1 MIFSAIALIIEGFWL
16 NRLLPFITL
25 REIYSST
32 LFIMLITGLFS
43 VIVPL
48 MFYSLMDES
57 FLRLTIVTI
66 VSFLSVTIFSYFLG
80 LNRLEKQLVFK
91 YLNKFGIRF

>member
-1 MIFSAIALIIEGFWL
+1 
-16 NRLLPFITL
+16 
-25 REIYSST
+25 
-32 LFIMLITGLFS
+32 
-43 VIVPL
+43 

-80 LNRLEKQLVFK
+80 LNRLEKQLVLK